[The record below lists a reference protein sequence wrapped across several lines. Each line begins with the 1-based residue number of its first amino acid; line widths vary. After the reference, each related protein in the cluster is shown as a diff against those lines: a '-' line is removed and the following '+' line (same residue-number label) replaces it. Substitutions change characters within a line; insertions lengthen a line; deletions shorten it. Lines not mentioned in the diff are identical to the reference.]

1 MTKRDESYRDQVLKF
16 MADRFDPAEKLA
28 EKLDEQLHAKEGDRP
43 LWNIQQRASAEL
55 ATILGAEAPKNQRL
69 SHEFDYMT
77 SEELL
82 RAVEEA
88 IEDDDEYQQSETAK
102 PCDTESS

>member
-1 MTKRDESYRDQVLKF
+1 MTKRDENYRDQVLRHMK
-16 MADRFDPAEKLA
+16 AHFDPAEKLA
-28 EKLDEQLHAKEGDRP
+28 EKLDEQLHATDGERP

-55 ATILGAEAPKNQRL
+55 ATILGAEAPKEQKL
-69 SHEFDYMT
+69 THELDGMT

-88 IEDDDEYQQSETAK
+88 IEDDDEYHQNETAL
-102 PCDTESS
+102 PCDTESG

>member
-1 MTKRDESYRDQVLKF
+1 MTKRDENYRDQVLQHMK
-16 MADRFDPAEKLA
+16 AHFDPAEKLA
-28 EKLDEQLHAKEGDRP
+28 EKLDEQLHATDGDRP
-43 LWNIQQRASAEL
+43 LWSIQQKASAEL
-55 ATILGAEAPKNQRL
+55 ATILGAEAPKDHRL

-88 IEDDDEYQQSETAK
+88 IDDDDE
-102 PCDTESS
+102 